1 MENIPC
7 SHVGHV
13 YRNFDRFAVDPSLD
27 NVDVGKALN
36 RNDMR
41 VAEVWLDEYKA
52 LFYQARGLA
61 GMDTVFIYFE
71 NPTALCPSLPHWAP
85 NGASSACPFALAAKL
100 PHEC

>member
-61 GMDTVFIYFE
+61 GMDTFLFILFVCLKTRRHCVRLS
-71 NPTALCPSLPHWAP
+71 PQRSIISVPFCVSGKA
-85 NGASSACPFALAAKL
+85 AS
-100 PHEC
+100 